1 MYYSSKAVIVQ
12 VQLVRSLALALAVVA
27 IPAIGMAQLQ
37 IAMLRGIVIDGRKQL
52 VANARVVLADFQG
65 STIAARMTGVDGS
78 FFIADVAPGAYR
90 LRVELQGTVVAAQP
104 LVVRGSLPVDLV
116 LQIGPSVREEVVV
129 RGDAAPITAEQPASL
144 GADSVR
150 QAGGAMPGHRIQR
163 ALSTLAGFNAEDNGL
178 LHVRGVDDGLLYV
191 QDGIPVYERVDRLFG
206 IPPSA
211 SAVASV
217 HVLDGYIPPEF
228 GFKSGGVVEVRSQTG
243 LPGPWSGSFDAGV
256 ADFATRTLEGAGSG
270 PINANAGVMFTASD
284 ERSRR
289 FLDPADPDNLH
300 NEGSAAAASA
310 QFTWHATADLFTG
323 TVQAGHTRYDVPH
336 DFDQEHAGQDQRQ
349 RMTQVLA
356 SATWQRVMSSRLVW
370 QTSLYRRHGL
380 ATLSPSR
387 FDTPVT
393 STSRR
398 RGDRWGGLGSA
409 TYQRGRHTAKAGAE
423 ISALTL
429 DEQFSFAVT
438 DPERAGE
445 LGLTNA
451 AIAYDVSSPFA
462 FADRARPSVWSV
474 FAQDVYRASGR
485 VTVNAGVRFDRTRL
499 LIPASQWSP
508 RLGVAYRALPG
519 TVLRGSVLRLFQPPQ
534 SEYLLLGSSAA
545 ARALSPFADTRGGGG
560 STVPPERQTAI
571 DVSASQDLGS
581 RARVHASLWRRR
593 ARDVGD
599 PNVFLGTT
607 VMVPN
612 SVARQ
617 HAWGFE
623 ARIDI
628 EPRHGWSGG
637 VSYSHTH
644 VDQFGP
650 VTGGLFLEEEVAQI
664 EDGTQF
670 TPDHEQRHALAA
682 SLAFA
687 DDRGHWRVAGALR
700 FQTGTPVGLDENSL
714 DELRERRG
722 SAVVDFES
730 GRVRPH
736 ALADVQ
742 AEWTFLRGDRV
753 SLAWTAWVENLT
765 NELFAYNFGNAFSG
779 THFGPRRRVGVGVRT
794 LLR

>member
-1 MYYSSKAVIVQ
+1 MYYSSKKVIGQ
-12 VQLVRSLALALAVVA
+12 VQLVRSLALALALMSIA
-27 IPAIGMAQLQ
+27 ATGMAQLQ
-37 IAMLRGIVIDGRKQL
+37 VAVLRGIVIDGRKQL
-52 VANARVVLADFQG
+52 VADARVVLADFQG
-65 STIAARMTGVDGS
+65 RPISARLTGADGA
-78 FFIADVAPGAYR
+78 FFIADVAPGEYR
-90 LRVELQGTVVAAQP
+90 LRVELQGAVVFVQP
-104 LVVRGSLPVDLV
+104 LVVSGSLPVDLV
-116 LQIGPSVREEVVV
+116 LQIGASVHEDVVV

-163 ALSTLAGFNAEDNGL
+163 ALSTLAGFSTEDNGL

-243 LPGPWSGSFDAGV
+243 LGGPWSGSVDVGI
-256 ADFATRTLEGAGSG
+256 ADLRTRTFEAAASG
-270 PINANAGVMFTASD
+270 PIGQTAGLMVTGSH
-284 ERSRR
+284 ERSSRY
-289 FLDPADPDNLH
+289 LDPVDPGNLH
-300 NEGSAAAASA
+300 NDGWGAAGSA
-310 QFTWHATADLFTG
+310 QFTWHTTADLITG
-323 TVQAGHTRYDVPH
+323 TVQAGQTRYDVPN
-336 DFDQEHAGQDQRQ
+336 DFDQDEAGQDQRQ
-349 RMTQVLA
+349 RMTQALA
-356 SATWQRVMSSRLVW
+356 SATWQRVMSDRLVW
-370 QTSLYRRHGL
+370 QTSLYRRHGFAAL
-380 ATLSPSR
+380 RPSG

-398 RGDRWGGLGSA
+398 RGDRGGGLASA
-409 TYQRGRHTAKAGAE
+409 TYQRGPHTAKAGAE
-423 ISALTL
+423 VSALML

-438 DPERAGE
+438 DPGRAGA
-445 LGLTNA
+445 LALTDE
-451 AIAYDVSSPFA
+451 AIAHDLSSPFA

-474 FAQDVYRASGR
+474 FAQDVYRASER

-545 ARALSPFADTRGGGG
+545 ARALSPVASTRGGG

-571 DVSASQDLGS
+571 DVSLSQDVGS

-599 PNVFLGTT
+599 PNLFFGTT

-617 HAWGFE
+617 RAWGYE

-628 EPRHGWSGG
+628 EPQHGWSGG

-650 VTGGLFLEEEVAQI
+650 VTGGLFLEEDVAQI
-664 EDGTQF
+664 EEGTRF

-687 DDRGHWRVAGALR
+687 DGRGRWRIAGALR
-700 FQTGTPVGLDENSL
+700 FQTGTPVGLDEL
-714 DELRERRG
+714 PIEALRERRG
-722 SAVVDFES
+722 SEVVDFES

-736 ALADVQ
+736 ATADVQ
-742 AEWTFLRGDRV
+742 AEWTFVRGDRV
-753 SLAWTAWVENLT
+753 SLAWTTWVENLT

-779 THFGPRRRVGVGVRT
+779 THFGPRRRGGVGVRT